1 MEYTRP
7 KLFFQSDSYNCLPC
21 VASADMAVLKLL
33 VQQTFSLATW
43 ICPASRLADKAD
55 KKSKLWKKT
64 CLLPFSVLYIFYT
77 NHSEAEECQCL
88 NPEHTV
94 NQILTQTF
102 KESIQSQ
109 KEKYCNTQDTW
120 QIMLL
125 STICILEFLIFTVLM
140 RHAPLQFIHVV
151 CTC

>member
-1 MEYTRP
+1 MVRQ
-7 KLFFQSDSYNCLPC
+7 KLK
-21 VASADMAVLKLL
+21 ALL
-33 VQQTFSLATW
+33 Q
-43 ICPASRLADKAD
+43 
-55 KKSKLWKKT
+55 KT

-102 KESIQSQ
+102 KESVHSQ
-109 KEKYCNTQDTW
+109 KEKYCNTQDTR

-125 STICILEFLIFTVLM
+125 STIWILEFLIFTVLSNPN
-140 RHAPLQFIHVV
+140 A
-151 CTC
+151 T